1 MSGNEPYSHYKDSI
15 PCGDRGLAVGPAGSE
30 VEVVDESGNITNAKE
45 IASVTTTATPASG
58 SCGVQFVFKNAAGV
72 TMAVPSSGTCYLS
85 EVATGLTQ
93 DLADTT
99 FAVLT
104 NGALTNIGGAGP
116 SLYTTTAAGLLGVTI
131 TAAADDYY
139 VVFVLPSGLLLI
151 STVCTVN
158 A

>member
-1 MSGNEPYSHYKDSI
+1 MSNYTHFKN
-15 PCGDRGLAVGPAGSE
+15 LAFVDALAQGAKGSE
-30 VEVVDESGNITNAKE
+30 VPLT
-45 IASVTTTATPASG
+45 ASFPELNTLDGTPVTVTTTATPASG
-58 SCGVQFVFKNAAGV
+58 SCGVQFVFKDAAGV
-72 TMAVPSSGTCYLS
+72 TMAVPSSGMCYIS
-85 EVATGLTQ
+85 EVATGLTH

-131 TAAADDYY
+131 TAGADDYWI
-139 VVFVLPSGLLLI
+139 VFVLPSGLLLI

-158 A
+158 